1 MYPPCPCSWQP
12 WQVFFVVAAAPA
24 THSIFNLFRLVAIC
38 GSFNFFLWIFFRS
51 VLFFCSCFFE
61 RKLHQLFCFYL
72 WLKVS
77 KPTPQSVHSHTHTHT
92 HNTPLSNQ
100 LTFFRKHF
108 FLLPIFFLFTV
119 FLLQIKFVSNEWAVG
134 WQAGAKAFMPLWQ
147 VNFNFIAN
155 WLRFEWNGMERPAF
169 GNVSPLSHWQVA
181 LTLRPIADY

>member
-1 MYPPCPCSWQP
+1 MLCIPPARAVDNPGNCFLLLPLLLLLTRFSIYFVWLLY
-12 WQVFFVVAAAPA
+12 VVVSIFFSEFSFVQFYFFAAASLSENFINCFA
-24 THSIFNLFRLVAIC
+24 STC
-38 GSFNFFLWIFFRS
+38 G
-51 VLFFCSCFFE
+51 
-61 RKLHQLFCFYL
+61 
-72 WLKVS
+72 LKS
-77 KPTPQSVHSHTHTHT
+77 PSQHHNPYIPTHT

-155 WLRFEWNGMERPAF
+155 
-169 GNVSPLSHWQVA
+169 
-181 LTLRPIADY
+181 

>member
-38 GSFNFFLWIFFRS
+38 GSFNFFSEFSFVQFYFFAAAS
-51 VLFFCSCFFE
+51 LSENFINCFAST
-61 RKLHQLFCFYL
+61 CG
-72 WLKVS
+72 LKS
-77 KPTPQSVHSHTHTHT
+77 PSQHHNPYIPTHTHT

-181 LTLRPIADY
+181 LALRPIADY